1 MYFSMLRAPNIQS
14 YGSFHRFDDLN
25 NILVVENMISPHAH
39 WLMFGASSPDES
51 ILELVDDG
59 SVDLIAEVLHSA
71 LSIGRLK
78 NDRLFIVGELAL
90 GLCIDSN
97 QLEILPHLLKET
109 VIVPL
114 VMRGDGN
121 TMGDLGD
128 DLQLIRIY
136 TKPKGQLPDYEQPV
150 ILQSANGK
158 CTVEDFCNKIHR
170 TIINELKYALVWGT
184 SAKHQPMRVGRDHVL
199 HDEDVV
205 QIVKSVK

>member
-1 MYFSMLRAPNIQS
+1 
-14 YGSFHRFDDLN
+14 
-25 NILVVENMISPHAH
+25 MISPHAH

-97 QLEILPHLLKET
+97 QL
-109 VIVPL
+109 

-128 DLQLIRIY
+128 DLQLFNRDLVNFV
-136 TKPKGQLPDYEQPV
+136 QQVDARNVVPV
-150 ILQSANGK
+150 PLHH
-158 CTVEDFCNKIHR
+158 VDE
-170 TIINELKYALVWGT
+170 IIDSCVAAQGDI
-184 SAKHQPMRVGRDHVL
+184 SVGYP
-199 HDEDVV
+199 E
-205 QIVKSVK
+205 

>member
-97 QLEILPHLLKET
+97 QLEILTKIPHCVPISAHHKWNYDSLLEKMWDY
-109 VIVPL
+109 L
-114 VMRGDGN
+114 K
-121 TMGDLGD
+121 
-128 DLQLIRIY
+128 LIRIY

-150 ILQSANGK
+150 IL
-158 CTVEDFCNKIHR
+158 T
-170 TIINELKYALVWGT
+170 
-184 SAKHQPMRVGRDHVL
+184 
-199 HDEDVV
+199 
-205 QIVKSVK
+205 